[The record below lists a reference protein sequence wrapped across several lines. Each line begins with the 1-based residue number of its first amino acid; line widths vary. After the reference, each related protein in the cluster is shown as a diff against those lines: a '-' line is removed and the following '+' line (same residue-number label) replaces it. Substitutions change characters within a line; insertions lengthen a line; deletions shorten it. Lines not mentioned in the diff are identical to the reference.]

1 MPKDVRVGDTVN
13 YVLTNGQST
22 TAEITAV
29 TTQDDLALVYY
40 APQRIEVASSVRSA
54 AIPRV
59 AGTFYKE
66 A

>member
-1 MPKDVRVGDTVN
+1 MPKDLRVGDTVN
-13 YVLTNGQST
+13 YVLANGQST
-22 TAEITAV
+22 TAEVTAITS
-29 TTQDDLALVYY
+29 QDDVAIVYY
-40 APQRIEVASSVRSA
+40 APQRIEDASAARSA